1 MAVSKLGLHVIRRLA
16 NQLGKHQMNVCLH
29 DLCLHDAHSMFV
41 PGEIICIHSSFVCSC
56 GFVEYRNMDEAKAV
70 FEKQEDIILDGH
82 TLFIDYSKVTQ
93 LIDLRELNV

>member
-1 MAVSKLGLHVIRRLA
+1 MAVLKLGLHVIRRLA

-29 DLCLHDAHSMFV
+29 DVHSMFV
-41 PGEIICIHSSFVCSC
+41 PGEIKCIHFSFVCSC